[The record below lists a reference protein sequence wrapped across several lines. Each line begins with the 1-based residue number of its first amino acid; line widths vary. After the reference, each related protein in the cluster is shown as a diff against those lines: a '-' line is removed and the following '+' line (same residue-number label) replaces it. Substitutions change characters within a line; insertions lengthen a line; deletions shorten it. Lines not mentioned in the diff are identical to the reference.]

1 MLIDLLEAGML
12 ICWGCSWP
20 FQVAKTYRTKNV
32 KGKSIIF
39 CWLIWIGY
47 VLAITRKVISD
58 PDFVILLY
66 LLNMLFVT
74 ADIVLYYRY
83 RERKAESL

>member
-1 MLIDLLEAGML
+1 MLADLLEAIML

-20 FQVAKTYRTKNV
+20 FQVLKTYRTKNV
-32 KGKSIIF
+32 AGKSIIF
-39 CWLIWIGY
+39 CWLIWFGY
-47 VLAITRKVISD
+47 LLAIIRKIIAD

-74 ADIVLYYRY
+74 ADIVLYYKYKDRDT
-83 RERKAESL
+83 KLL